1 MKNKKVTDERVKKLN
16 QKIES
21 EAFRVLLYGL
31 FLYVFIEKFALNA
44 PPKVYEGESYLLL
57 ITSIYI
63 VARRLMLGSDLF
75 NGQTGQKMLVLRS
88 ILCGFFTAI
97 GYIIVNF
104 NSFDISLC
112 ITTFVSSAITF
123 FIVFEIM
130 YFINNKKQQNINKKL
145 DNDN

>member
-1 MKNKKVTDERVKKLN
+1 MRNKKITDERVKDLN

-31 FLYVFIEKFALNA
+31 FIYIFIEKFVLQV
-44 PPKVYEGESYLLL
+44 PDKIYEGESCL
-57 ITSIYI
+57 ILVASIYI

-75 NGQTGQKMLVLRS
+75 NGESGQKMLILKS
-88 ILCGFFTAI
+88 ILCGFFTGLA
-97 GYIIVNF
+97 YTIINF

-112 ITTFVSSAITF
+112 ITTFLSSAITF